1 MTIMYK
7 ITDIVSLS
15 NDFEDKFN
23 VLVDVEDNEKLYI
36 FDQKIYLD
44 KSVKVLQPVTRWW
57 NNYNRN
63 DTIVFIDREIHT
75 YLDFV
80 TFIREAYKN
89 ASVYSERRHDLYE
102 IYQRHL
108 GLISK
113 YHNGVSSLMT
123 TYKDDVM
130 LICKIKSICDDLTH
144 IPKLN

>member
-15 NDFEDKFN
+15 NDFEDKFA
-23 VLVDVEDNEKLYI
+23 VLIDLADNEKLYI
-36 FDQKIYLD
+36 FDKKIYLD
-44 KSVKVLQPVTRWW
+44 KSAKVLQPVTRWW

-80 TFIREAYKN
+80 TFIREAHN
-89 ASVYSERRHDLYE
+89 NSSVYSERRHDLYD

-108 GLISK
+108 CLISK
-113 YHNGVSSLMT
+113 YIIGINSLMT
-123 TYKDDVM
+123 TYKDDTL
-130 LICKIKSICDDLTH
+130 LIRKIKSIYDDLTY